1 MKAVYIVGIVLSVI
15 FLFVIGFFV
24 AEVESARYSNFY
36 NSYNSYDPYG
46 SYNSYSS
53 YSSGSDET
61 MMGAIVSFFF
71 FAFFIFAGIIGMVK
85 VKTTTNKIFSI
96 IGLSIS
102 GIFFLWNLLMMFS
115 PSSLSF
121 DEVGIGFVFYC
132 FIMLAFM
139 IVGLVQAIKYS
150 KSNGTVISPVGS
162 TDMLDS

>member
-24 AEVESARYSNFY
+24 AEVESARYSSYY
-36 NSYNSYDPYG
+36 NPYDTYG

-53 YSSGSDET
+53 YNNGSDET
-61 MMGAIVSFFF
+61 MLGAIVSFFF
-71 FAFFIFAGIIGMVK
+71 FSFFIFSGIIGLIK
-85 VKTTTNKIFSI
+85 VKTTTNKVFSI

-115 PSSLSF
+115 PGALSF

-139 IVGLVQAIKYS
+139 IVGLVQAIKFAKPS
-150 KSNGTVISPVGS
+150 INVASSIPSR
-162 TDMLDS
+162 DLLDS